1 MIIRG
6 VVHNV
11 IGDAP
16 FIGANIIAM
25 DCYKN
30 CHGCHNQHLKE
41 REKIETSWQ
50 EVIDEVRSNP
60 FNQGIILGGLEWTYF
75 PDWMT
80 ELVNGALQ
88 NNLEVMIYTYMEEEE
103 FSEKFPNLISLPIYI
118 KFGEYDSSKET
129 HNNFHYGVKLA
140 TSNQYIK
147 KFG

>member
-1 MIIRG
+1 MSSETLRSLELILLPWIVIR
-6 VVHNV
+6 
-11 IGDAP
+11 
-16 FIGANIIAM
+16 IAM
-25 DCYKN
+25 AVIISISK
-30 CHGCHNQHLKE
+30 K
-41 REKIETSWQ
+41 EKIETNWQ

-75 PDWMT
+75 PDRMT

-88 NNLEVMIYTYMEEEE
+88 NNLEVMIYTYMGEEE
-103 FSEKFPNLISLPIYI
+103 FSEKFPNLTSLPIYI

-129 HNNFHYGVKLA
+129 NNNFHYGVKLA